1 MSESNFRITN
11 KRRHTY
17 QRGESFVIV
26 DGLASCDGLVQS
38 SFHVEVRHGKHTAQ
52 VAEVT
57 AFYAW
62 DAVNKIREKIAQT
75 ICKLQK
81 L

>member
-17 QRGESFVIV
+17 QRGDCSVIV

-38 SFHVEVRHGKHTAQ
+38 SFRVEVKRGTHTAQ

-75 ICKLQK
+75 ICELQK

>member
-1 MSESNFRITN
+1 MSESIYRITN

-17 QRGESFVIV
+17 QRGESTIIV
-26 DGLASCDGLVQS
+26 DGLASCDGIIPS
-38 SFHVEVRHGKHTAQ
+38 SFRVEVRHGKHTAQ

-75 ICKLQK
+75 ICELQK
-81 L
+81 M

>member
-17 QRGESFVIV
+17 QRGDCSVIV
-26 DGLASCDGLVQS
+26 DGLASCDGIVQS
-38 SFHVEVRHGKHTAQ
+38 SFRVEVKRGTHTAH

-81 L
+81 M

>member
-1 MSESNFRITN
+1 MSESIYRITN

-17 QRGESFVIV
+17 QRGDCTIIV
-26 DGLASCDGLVQS
+26 DGLASCDGLVPS
-38 SFHVEVRHGKHTAQ
+38 SFRVEVRHGKHTAQ

-62 DAVNKIREKIAQT
+62 DAVNKTRKKIAQT
-75 ICKLQK
+75 ICELQK

>member
-1 MSESNFRITN
+1 MSESIYRITN

-17 QRGESFVIV
+17 QRGDYSIIV
-26 DGLASCDGLVQS
+26 DGLASCDGLVPS
-38 SFHVEVRHGKHTAQ
+38 SFRVEVRHGKHTAQ

-62 DAVNKIREKIAQT
+62 DAVNKTRKKIAQT

>member
-1 MSESNFRITN
+1 MSESIYRITN

-17 QRGESFVIV
+17 QRGESTIIV
-26 DGLASCDGLVQS
+26 DGLASCDGIIPS
-38 SFHVEVRHGKHTAQ
+38 SFRVEVRHGKHSAQ

-75 ICKLQK
+75 ICELQK
-81 L
+81 M

>member
-17 QRGESFVIV
+17 QRGDCTIIV
-26 DGLASCDGLVQS
+26 DGLASCDGLVPS
-38 SFHVEVRHGKHTAQ
+38 SFRVEVRHGKHTAQ

-62 DAVNKIREKIAQT
+62 DAVNKIRKKIAQT
-75 ICKLQK
+75 ICELQK

>member
-17 QRGESFVIV
+17 QRGESTIIV

-38 SFHVEVRHGKHTAQ
+38 SFRVEVKRGTHTAQ

-62 DAVNKIREKIAQT
+62 DAVNKTRKKIAQT

>member
-1 MSESNFRITN
+1 MSESIYRITN

-17 QRGESFVIV
+17 PRGDCTIIV
-26 DGLASCDGLVQS
+26 DGLASCDGLVPS
-38 SFHVEVRHGKHTAQ
+38 SFRVEVRHGKHTAQ

-62 DAVNKIREKIAQT
+62 DAVNKTRKKIAQT

>member
-17 QRGESFVIV
+17 QRGESTIIV
-26 DGLASCDGLVQS
+26 DGLASCDGLVPS
-38 SFHVEVRHGKHTAQ
+38 SFRVEVRHGKHTAQ

-62 DAVNKIREKIAQT
+62 DAVNKTREKIAQT